1 MTRAKLF
8 FARVHV
14 TYKSRRVRMIP
25 LSVASERCL
34 RSVREI
40 GVDRSHIH
48 YEFFGVGELGEPEK
62 VLPAAMLPA
71 RAQITFARS
80 EVQTEWT
87 NQSGTFLEAA
97 EAAGLRPS
105 YNCRSGKCGSCA
117 TRLISGRVHYSRQPV
132 TPAKGEV
139 LICCAVPVDEHVE
152 IDL

>member
-1 MTRAKLF
+1 
-8 FARVHV
+8 
-14 TYKSRRVRMIP
+14 
-25 LSVASERCL
+25 
-34 RSVREI
+34 
-40 GVDRSHIH
+40 
-48 YEFFGVGELGEPEK
+48 
-62 VLPAAMLPA
+62 MLPA

-132 TPAKGEV
+132 ITPAKGEV